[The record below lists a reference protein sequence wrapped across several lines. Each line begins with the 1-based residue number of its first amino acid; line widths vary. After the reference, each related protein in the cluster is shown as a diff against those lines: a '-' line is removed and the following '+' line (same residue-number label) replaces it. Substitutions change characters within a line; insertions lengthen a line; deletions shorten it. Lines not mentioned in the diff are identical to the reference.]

1 MPTETKKYKA
11 DDLEAFCRD
20 FEQSI
25 ASADNGYVFIM
36 TTENIDF
43 CKASKEAYES
53 DAKKE
58 KLFRQGLEIR
68 IFDEKSERKW
78 FRTGIDKAFS
88 FRRVTDDEETEKDRL
103 HWWNES
109 QYLDIDT
116 DRTKK
121 ERDNGKLDKGE
132 VYATGGGKYP
142 LPIEEYNDT
151 KIRIRNY
158 LGEDD
163 DTGELYVKD
172 WRLVGF
178 GEWEDSAKGGGV

>member
-1 MPTETKKYKA
+1 M
-11 DDLEAFCRD
+11 
-20 FEQSI
+20 
-25 ASADNGYVFIM
+25 
-36 TTENIDF
+36 
-43 CKASKEAYES
+43 
-53 DAKKE
+53 
-58 KLFRQGLEIR
+58 
-68 IFDEKSERKW
+68 
-78 FRTGIDKAFS
+78 
-88 FRRVTDDEETEKDRL
+88 TDDEETEKDRL

-158 LGEDD
+158 LGEDA

-178 GEWEDSAKGGGV
+178 GEWEDSTKGGGV